1 MNMSKIRK
9 KSVKTGFS
17 GMAGNKGSVGVSFN
31 YNDTSFA
38 FMNVHMEAGQNKVAE
53 RLENVRQIYNETFD
67 EFNNNEGTN
76 SSGNHDYFALIG
88 DTNFRINLPNE

>member
-1 MNMSKIRK
+1 MVGCYIAVVAKKDIVMNMSKIRK

-38 FMNVHMEAGQNKVAE
+38 FMNVHMEAG
-53 RLENVRQIYNETFD
+53 
-67 EFNNNEGTN
+67 
-76 SSGNHDYFALIG
+76 
-88 DTNFRINLPNE
+88 